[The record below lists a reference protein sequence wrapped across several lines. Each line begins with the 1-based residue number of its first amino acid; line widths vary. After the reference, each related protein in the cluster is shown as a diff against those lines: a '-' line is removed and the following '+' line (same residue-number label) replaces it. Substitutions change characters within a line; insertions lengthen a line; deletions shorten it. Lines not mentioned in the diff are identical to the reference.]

1 MRLVFKLAVVVLL
14 GVLVQ
19 CGLVRFVGTLDEGL
33 FVVRVMVAQAQGATL
48 DDEMIMDEA
57 VRLFER
63 QCRRDGFTPPSLL
76 RERQRECQRER
87 ELERVRIASA
97 ADL

>member
-1 MRLVFKLAVVVLL
+1 MRLVLKLAAVVLL
-14 GVLVQ
+14 GVLAQ
-19 CGLVRFVGTLDEGL
+19 CALVRFVGTLDEGL
-33 FVVRVMVAQAQGATL
+33 FVVRVMVAQARGAQG

-63 QCRRDGFTPPSLL
+63 QCRRDGFTPPSRL
-76 RERQRECQRER
+76 RAR
-87 ELERVRIASA
+87 ELEQTRVASA